1 MKKSFIFL
9 GLCLVLMLTGCSVY
23 DKLIQ
28 NGRWIYT
35 EEISISETQTAVSKL
50 AFRFPNKAILEV
62 DYVCYIPDGGNDG
75 AGNICDETIEY
86 WSDSLGK
93 YYIDGNKI
101 TLVYKESGY
110 NYTGAG
116 GTEVNETYTFE
127 VDKEKLVLTDNAGKS
142 TTFIYEERVENPPR

>member
-1 MKKSFIFL
+1 MIS
-9 GLCLVLMLTGCSVY
+9 GCSVY

-35 EEISISETQTAVSKL
+35 EEVPISEKITATAKFSL
-50 AFRFPNKAILEV
+50 RFPTKEIVEV
-62 DYVCYIPDGGNDG
+62 DYELLGPEETDEYGNVSRPF
-75 AGNICDETIEY
+75 IEH
-86 WSDSLGK
+86 WSYSSGK

-101 TLVYKESGY
+101 TLVYNEDSYYG
-110 NYTGAG
+110 TG

>member
-9 GLCLVLMLTGCSVY
+9 GLCLVIMLTGCSVY

-35 EEISISETQTAVSKL
+35 EEIPISETQTAVSEL
-50 AFRFPNKAILEV
+50 AFRFPTKETLEV
-62 DYVCYIPDGGNDG
+62 NYVCYIPDGYNDG
-75 AGNICDETIEY
+75 AGNIYDETIEY
-86 WSDSLGK
+86 WNDSFGK

-101 TLVYKESGY
+101 TLVYKEDSYYG
-110 NYTGAG
+110 TG

>member
-1 MKKSFIFL
+1 MKKSLIFL

-35 EEISISETQTAVSKL
+35 EEIPISETQTAVSEL
-50 AFRFPNKAILEV
+50 ALRFPTKEILEV
-62 DYVCYIPDGGNDG
+62 DYVCYIPDGYNDG
-75 AGNICDETIEY
+75 AGNIYDETIEHWGDY
-86 WSDSLGK
+86 HGRYSINGDEMTLS
-93 YYIDGNKI
+93 YNIDGEKV
-101 TLVYKESGY
+101 T
-110 NYTGAG
+110 
-116 GTEVNETYTFE
+116 ETYTFE